1 MSVAAA
7 STAPCDV
14 SERGVAKGLNPDGL
28 DANTPLHEAARA
40 PMDRETEEG
49 NDT

>member
-1 MSVAAA
+1 MNLAAA
-7 STAPCDV
+7 SVAPCDV
-14 SERGVAKGLNPDGL
+14 PERDVAKGLNPDGL
-28 DANTPLHEAARA
+28 DANTPLREALRA